1 MVARASSV
9 MTRGVL
15 TVSPGAPLEQARA
28 LLTGNRF
35 SALPVVDGGHRLV
48 GIVTTLDVLR
58 AEVEGRADA
67 TVGEVMTREPMTMGP
82 DAPLNVLSH
91 RLRHYGEKR
100 VMPIVERGVLVG
112 IVTRGDLL
120 RPSDDRPLF
129 DRLLGSG
136 TVDDVPPPPDGSRV
150 GTTAGEVM
158 TPIADL
164 VVATPSTG
172 VRSAATWLS
181 ANRLTCLPVLDD
193 DDRLLGV
200 VSEADLVPDRLSG
213 RRGPPPTRVGDA
225 MTTGATAVRH
235 DVPIVKVARAMISH
249 RFRVLPVLDDD
260 GRVVGMVS
268 RGDLLRAE
276 APSGPPPG
284 SPPSEGN
291 GSAENP

>member
-15 TVSPGAPLEQARA
+15 TVAPGAPLEEARA

-48 GIVTTLDVLR
+48 GIITTLDVLR
-58 AEVEGRADA
+58 AEVAGRADA
-67 TVGEVMTREPMTMGP
+67 KVGEVMTREPMVMSP
-82 DAPLNVLSH
+82 DAPLTVLSH

-100 VMPIVERGVLVG
+100 VMPIVERGLLVG

-120 RPSDDRPLF
+120 RPAEDRSFL
-129 DRLLGSG
+129 DRLLGAG
-136 TVDDVPPPPDGSRV
+136 AVDDDVPPPPDPGRV

-158 TPIADL
+158 TPVADL
-164 VVATPSTG
+164 VVANPDTP
-172 VRSAATWLS
+172 VAAAATWLS

-193 DDRLLGV
+193 GDRLLGV

-225 MTTGATAVRH
+225 MTAGATAVRH
-235 DVPIVKVARAMISH
+235 DVPIVKVARAMIDH
-249 RFRVLPVLDDD
+249 RFRVLPVLGDD

-276 APSGPPPG
+276 APSVDGAPPA
-284 SPPSEGN
+284 PSAG
-291 GSAENP
+291 